1 MHLSPGH
8 EWLLW
13 ITSTTLCSPSPF
25 PVKGGGR
32 RAKKSRHRWIPFLQP
47 LPACGGQDAIG
58 SALRASWS
66 CSLSNRKQ
74 ERQTAEP
81 CSEACVRLCETEAST
96 VCGTCSA
103 RSPAP
108 SGTQQQDSASS
119 SSPAHRVPDGG
130 ASLELTNDN
139 GQPQLSLHWMQ
150 AVKSGFCA
158 WNNEMK
164 RTVFEGKRRGRN
176 EARVKVT

>member
-1 MHLSPGH
+1 MNSFLNHSSELKAQGKTSLYVRACKYTRASHSFFPQVSMHLSPGH

-108 SGTQQQDSASS
+108 SGTQQQ
-119 SSPAHRVPDGG
+119 
-130 ASLELTNDN
+130 
-139 GQPQLSLHWMQ
+139 GQCKQLQ
-150 AVKSGFCA
+150 PRTPCA
-158 WNNEMK
+158 W
-164 RTVFEGKRRGRN
+164 RGSFLR
-176 EARVKVT
+176 AD